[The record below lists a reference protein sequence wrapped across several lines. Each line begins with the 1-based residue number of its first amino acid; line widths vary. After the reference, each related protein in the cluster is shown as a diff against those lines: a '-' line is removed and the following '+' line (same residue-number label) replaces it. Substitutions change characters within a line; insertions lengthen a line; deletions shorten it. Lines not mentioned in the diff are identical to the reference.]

1 MKSKQLL
8 QETLKFETILQVIR
22 FIFALNARERSQSH
36 EKCHERYLS
45 LKETGTSYKHKSIS
59 TKNFGKKSLTKS
71 KTFKQNFERAENF
84 DIYFSNF

>member
-1 MKSKQLL
+1 MFTENCKTSDFSATCFLYSFIKGLRK
-8 QETLKFETILQVIR
+8 TLKYKKTL
-22 FIFALNARERSQSH
+22 
-36 EKCHERYLS
+36 KYLS